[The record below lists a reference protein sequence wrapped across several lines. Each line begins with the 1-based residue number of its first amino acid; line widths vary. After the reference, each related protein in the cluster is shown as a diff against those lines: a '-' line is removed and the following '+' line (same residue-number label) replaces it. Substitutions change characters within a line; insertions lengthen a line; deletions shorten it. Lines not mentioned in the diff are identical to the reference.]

1 MKKILFQVTLLF
13 IATILKSQAVIYPY
27 FRVSD
32 FTSSKEKLAL
42 TEDRVSATDAFK
54 PISRTDRTFSA
65 NCVIQK
71 IVLQKRNPTSGLFV
85 EENRDSLTYENGF
98 LKSFVTFRPEYTT
111 VNTFSRSKDAKN
123 DTLLSVQKLPN
134 NLTESYRSILYR
146 NQKGLDSVFLF
157 QSLKAGVWK
166 NFLNYIEIFY
176 DAQSRVTQ
184 VKTST
189 EAAAGLAK
197 SNITVYNYTNNKVV
211 SKIDT
216 IFSTSSNGTTNV
228 TKAEMIYKAE
238 YIYNAKGVVSEVV
251 NSYWDLFNAQPLSVL
266 TLYSKFRNTA
276 FNAKDRVTL
285 ENVDLWVN
293 GSWSEIARNETTY
306 INDTIVSKINEYTN
320 SNNAWWIQKR
330 STFEYCG
337 VVNSIKDVPTLDF
350 NIAPNPTQNII
361 NITSSKIV
369 DANNKVFIF
378 NSSGV
383 QVSQKNDVTLPAS
396 IDLNFFS
403 EGMYFMKFMNSNGVS
418 EVKKFVV
425 VR

>member
-1 MKKILFQVTLLF
+1 MKKILCQVTLLF
-13 IATILKSQAVIYPY
+13 IATVLKSQAVIYPY

-42 TEDRVSATDAFK
+42 TEDRASATDAFK
-54 PISRTDRTFSA
+54 PNLRIDRIFSA
-65 NCVIQK
+65 SCVIQK
-71 IVLQKRNPTSGLFV
+71 TVLQKRNPTSGLFV

-98 LKSFVTFRPEYTT
+98 LKSFVSIRPEYTT

-166 NFLNYIEIFY
+166 NFLDYIEIFH

-184 VKTST
+184 VKTSS

-197 SNITVYNYTNNKVV
+197 KNITVYNYTNNKVV

-228 TKAEMIYKAE
+228 TRAELIYKAD
-238 YIYNAKGVVSEVV
+238 YTYNSKGVVSEVI
-251 NSYWDLFNAQPLSVL
+251 NSYWDLFNGQPQSVL
-266 TLYSKFRNTA
+266 ILYSRFRNTA
-276 FNAKDRVTL
+276 FNAKDKVTF
-285 ENVDLWVN
+285 ENVDLWAN
-293 GSWSEIARNETTY
+293 GSWSEIARNETIY

-320 SNNAWWIQKR
+320 ANNAWWIQKR

-337 VVNSIKDVPTLDF
+337 VVNSIKDVLTFDF

-361 NITSSKIV
+361 NITSSEIV

-383 QVSQKNDVTLPAS
+383 QVLQKNDVTLPAS

-403 EGMYFMKFMNSNGVS
+403 EGMYFMKFVNGKGVS
-418 EVKKFVV
+418 EIKKFVV

>member
-1 MKKILFQVTLLF
+1 MKKILLQITLLF
-13 IATILKSQAVIYPY
+13 IVTILKSQAVVYPY
-27 FRVSD
+27 FRVSE
-32 FTSSKEKLAL
+32 FTGSKEKLVL
-42 TEDRVSATDAFK
+42 TEDRASATDVFK
-54 PISRTDRTFSA
+54 PSSRIDRTFSA

-71 IVLQKRNPTSGLFV
+71 TVLQKRNPTSGLFV

-98 LKSFVTFRPEYTT
+98 LKSFVSIRPEYTT

-166 NFLNYIEIFY
+166 NFLDYIEIFY

-184 VKTST
+184 VKTSSD
-189 EAAAGLAK
+189 AAAGLAK
-197 SNITVYNYTNNKVV
+197 KNITVYNYTNNKVV

-228 TKAEMIYKAE
+228 TRAELIYKAD
-238 YIYNAKGVVSEVV
+238 YTYNAKGVVSEVI
-251 NSYWDLFNAQPLSVL
+251 NSYWDLFNGQPQSVL
-266 TLYSKFRNTA
+266 ILYSRFRNTA
-276 FNAKDRVTL
+276 FNAKDKVTF
-285 ENVDLWVN
+285 ENVDLWAN

-306 INDTIVSKINEYTN
+306 INDTIVTKINEYSSTN
-320 SNNAWWIQKR
+320 NTWWIKKR
-330 STFEYCG
+330 GTFEYCG
-337 VVNSIKDVPTLDF
+337 VVNSLKDVPTLDF

-361 NITSSKIV
+361 NITSSEIV
-369 DANNKVFIF
+369 DAHNKVFIF

-383 QVSQKNDVTLPAS
+383 QVLQKNDVTLPAS
-396 IDLNFFS
+396 VDLGLFS
-403 EGMYFMKFMNSNGVS
+403 EGMYFMKFVDSKGVS
-418 EVKKFVV
+418 EIKKFLV